1 MIDFRELPDLAS
13 RGIGGGVVYAN
24 DEAFA
29 AKENLITPGPAIFD
43 PTVFG
48 HKGKVYDGWET
59 RRRREPGHDEAIVR
73 LGVPGLVHGVV
84 VDTGWFTGNYPPE
97 VSVEGLCWDFRR
109 DGYPGVAALR
119 DSDQWRPLVPRGPVK
134 GDTENAFEADGARCT
149 HVRLRIYPDG
159 GVARLRVHGVAAP
172 DPELLE
178 LLEVVDLA
186 ALRHGGRVLDC
197 SNRFYSSPNNLLLP
211 GPPRSMAEGWETARR
226 RDDGND
232 WVLVSLAAEGRPRMV
247 ELDTSY
253 FLGNAPG
260 WATLRGRSGTGP
272 WHELLARTALQPDTQ
287 HRFALPEAPPCTE
300 VRLDIYPDG
309 GMARL
314 RLFGALTLAGRT
326 ALRDRWVHR

>member
-1 MIDFRELPDLAS
+1 MVDFRELPDLAS
-13 RGIGGGVVYAN
+13 RAVGGAVVHAN

-29 AKENLITPGPAIFD
+29 AKENLVTPGPAGFD

-48 HKGKVYDGWET
+48 PKGKIYDGWET

-73 LGVPGLVHGVV
+73 LGAPGLVHGVV
-84 VDTGWFTGNYPPE
+84 VDTSWFTGNYPPE
-97 VSVEGLCWDFRR
+97 ISVEGLCHDRH
-109 DGYPGVAALR
+109 PSAAELR
-119 DSDQWRPLVPRGPVK
+119 DSDRWRPLVARGPVK
-134 GDTENAFEADGARCT
+134 GDSENAFEAGGARCT

-172 DPELLE
+172 DPEVLD
-178 LLEVVDLA
+178 LLEVIDLA
-186 ALRHGGRVLDC
+186 ALVHGGRVLDC

-232 WVLVSLAAEGRPRMV
+232 WVLVSLAAEGSPRLV

-260 WATLRGRSGTGP
+260 WATLRGRSGDGP
-272 WHELLARTALQPDTQ
+272 WHELLARTPLHPDTP
-287 HRFALPEAPPCTE
+287 HRFALPGAPPCTE

-314 RLFGALTLAGRT
+314 RLFGALTPAGRG
-326 ALRDRWVHR
+326 ALRAREGVGRL